1 MKFVVTGGA
10 GFIGSNLVRSLVSK
24 NHTVLV
30 IDNLCTGKLENLFDI
45 KNHITF
51 KKIDI
56 RDFDTLSN
64 EIKNM
69 DGIFHQAALTN
80 VSESYNKSKEY
91 YDVNVQGTKNI
102 FKIAKK
108 NNQKVVYASS
118 SNIYGN
124 VKKIPIS
131 ENTCQNP
138 INPYGQTKFDGE
150 LLANIFSKEKVRI
163 IGLRYFNVFGMGQT
177 NSHVD
182 VISKFMERLSNALP
196 PIINGTGE
204 QTRDFIYVN
213 DVVSA
218 NLAAMN
224 CNVKF
229 GFFNVGTG
237 RAVSMN
243 NLATIMIKLY
253 GLDLKPEYTNA
264 LDGDI
269 NKSRAD
275 PEFARKFLNWKYKI
289 ELEHGLSFM
298 INHM

>member
-269 NKSRAD
+269 NKSQAD

>member
-163 IGLRYFNVFGMGQT
+163 IGLRYFNVFGMRQT

-269 NKSRAD
+269 NKSQAD

>member
-45 KNHITF
+45 KNYITF

-118 SNIYGN
+118 SNIYGM
-124 VKKIPIS
+124 VFCSIM
-131 ENTCQNP
+131 NP
-138 INPYGQTKFDGE
+138 N
-150 LLANIFSKEKVRI
+150 
-163 IGLRYFNVFGMGQT
+163 
-177 NSHVD
+177 
-182 VISKFMERLSNALP
+182 
-196 PIINGTGE
+196 
-204 QTRDFIYVN
+204 
-213 DVVSA
+213 
-218 NLAAMN
+218 
-224 CNVKF
+224 
-229 GFFNVGTG
+229 
-237 RAVSMN
+237 
-243 NLATIMIKLY
+243 
-253 GLDLKPEYTNA
+253 
-264 LDGDI
+264 
-269 NKSRAD
+269 
-275 PEFARKFLNWKYKI
+275 
-289 ELEHGLSFM
+289 
-298 INHM
+298 

>member
-1 MKFVVTGGA
+1 M
-10 GFIGSNLVRSLVSK
+10 
-24 NHTVLV
+24 H
-30 IDNLCTGKLENLFDI
+30 GKI
-45 KNHITF
+45 
-51 KKIDI
+51 
-56 RDFDTLSN
+56 
-64 EIKNM
+64 
-69 DGIFHQAALTN
+69 
-80 VSESYNKSKEY
+80 
-91 YDVNVQGTKNI
+91 
-102 FKIAKK
+102 
-108 NNQKVVYASS
+108 
-118 SNIYGN
+118 
-124 VKKIPIS
+124 
-131 ENTCQNP
+131 
-138 INPYGQTKFDGE
+138 
-150 LLANIFSKEKVRI
+150 
-163 IGLRYFNVFGMGQT
+163 
-177 NSHVD
+177 
-182 VISKFMERLSNALP
+182 NALP